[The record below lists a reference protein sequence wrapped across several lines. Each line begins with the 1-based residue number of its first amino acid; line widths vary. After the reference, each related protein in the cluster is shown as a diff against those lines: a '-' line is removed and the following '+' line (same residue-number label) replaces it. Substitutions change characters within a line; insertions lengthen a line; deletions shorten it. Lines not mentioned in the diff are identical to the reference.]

1 MVVSSCSLIE
11 GETEAGGSKSIVVSQ
26 SSLSD
31 KL

>member
-1 MVVSSCSLIE
+1 MVVSSCILIE
-11 GETEAGGSKSIVVSQ
+11 GETEAGESKSIVVSQ